1 MNKLIAASYQL
12 QLLDNKSFINY
23 LVHAIKINEINFNSS
38 RECSLSTFVARWLRW
53 RTGGVWGWSGFECW
67 PCALNGV
74 CYSKL
79 ALSLVYGSYTNVH
92 INLNLKSFFTFR
104 GRQDAG
110 GVVFVVRGK
119 IAAKNRYPL
128 FVHTYAMDDLYI
140 YVNVKWSW
148 WNRNKLKKINMEV
161 KKNCI

>member
-1 MNKLIAASYQL
+1 M
-12 QLLDNKSFINY
+12 
-23 LVHAIKINEINFNSS
+23 
-38 RECSLSTFVARWLRW
+38 
-53 RTGGVWGWSGFECW
+53 G
-67 PCALNGV
+67 
-74 CYSKL
+74 L
-79 ALSLVYGSYTNVH
+79 ATPYPWLSLVYGSYTNVY

-110 GVVFVVRGK
+110 GVVFVARGK

-128 FVHTYAMDDLYI
+128 FVHTYAMTYMYI